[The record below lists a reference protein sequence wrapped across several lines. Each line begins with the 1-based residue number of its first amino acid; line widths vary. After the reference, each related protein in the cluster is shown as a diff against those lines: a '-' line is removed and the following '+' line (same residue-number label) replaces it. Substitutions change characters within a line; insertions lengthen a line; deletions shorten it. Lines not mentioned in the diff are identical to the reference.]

1 MILGLDFLLPSDKI
15 VLVIGWLGCR
25 SLRYSG
31 GFYYGKLYA
40 EVSDLIFIFCQ
51 IGSFLSLASL
61 DIPPHHG
68 LLHHLP
74 NHPRIWILLLP
85 IFNCRIQVLRSD
97 HN

>member
-40 EVSDLIFIFCQ
+40 EVIRSYFIFVKVV
-51 IGSFLSLASL
+51 GSFFL
-61 DIPPHHG
+61 
-68 LLHHLP
+68 
-74 NHPRIWILLLP
+74 
-85 IFNCRIQVLRSD
+85 
-97 HN
+97 